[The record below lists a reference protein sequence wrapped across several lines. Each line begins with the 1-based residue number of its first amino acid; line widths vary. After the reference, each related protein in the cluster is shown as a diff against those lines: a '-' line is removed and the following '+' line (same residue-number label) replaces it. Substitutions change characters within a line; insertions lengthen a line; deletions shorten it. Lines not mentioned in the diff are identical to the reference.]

1 MDTIQHANDA
11 FGSVLTQA
19 LQLEAKDQERLADLM
34 NRVARRNETVDPPA
48 VVGESQSDASSEEVS
63 LEQWLQTLSELTPW
77 QRLQLI
83 DDAIEN
89 TEAGTTNGAELE
101 KARRELLNEHPALN
115 VRLAIQRSAAE
126 HPGRVVIGVIG
137 LLLAIGTLGHGL
149 FRLVF

>member
-34 NRVARRNETVDPPA
+34 NRVARRNETVNPPA
-48 VVGESQSDASSEEVS
+48 VVGESQSDASSGE

-83 DDAIEN
+83 EDAIEN
-89 TEAGTTNGAELE
+89 TEAGTTNGAECE